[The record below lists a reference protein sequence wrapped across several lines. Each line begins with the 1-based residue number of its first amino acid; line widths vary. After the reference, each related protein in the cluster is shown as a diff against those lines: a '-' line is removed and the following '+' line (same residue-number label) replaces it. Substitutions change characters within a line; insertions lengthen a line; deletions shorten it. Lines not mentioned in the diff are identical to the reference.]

1 MLQAIVPQ
9 VKIKLNNTVCRC
21 LIFVAATI
29 FCACKTT
36 GDQVKAAAQT
46 TVPAVPTTGGGTGN
60 APDFSLVGFASQ
72 NGGTTGG
79 QGGTTLTATNYTEL
93 KNYLES
99 STKMIVKVNTRIYNG
114 VKGGSISVNSNKT
127 LLGEGSGAFLDGV
140 GLSINGKSNIIIQNI
155 KITMSSI
162 TDTTDPAVYSPTGD
176 EGRPQILVNGGDCIS
191 IFGSSSNVW
200 IDHCEAYNIDPK
212 VQTNQDLYD
221 GLVDAK
227 GASAYITISWCY
239 FHDHHKCTLVGSS
252 DSDNF
257 DRKITFHHN
266 YYSNITERAPSYRFG
281 TAHVFNNYYKGV
293 YGSGVNARMGAVIY
307 VEKNYFDGCKDPI
320 TTKNSTSNGFWNVN
334 NNVFDNCTGSQP
346 TTSTST
352 AFTPAYNYT
361 NVVTNYTDVKTVVM
375 QYAGVGK
382 L

>member
-1 MLQAIVPQ
+1 MMTNKIFALRRSYFIVFTQLFIVML
-9 VKIKLNNTVCRC
+9 
-21 LIFVAATI
+21 
-29 FCACKTT
+29 CACKST
-36 GDQVKAAAQT
+36 GDDVKAGNGN
-46 TVPAVPTTGGGTGN
+46 PTNTPTPGTGTSG
-60 APDFSLVGFASQ
+60 PVFSLAGFATQ

-79 QGGTTLTATNYTEL
+79 QGGTTVTVNTYADL
-93 KNYLES
+93 KANLES
-99 STKMIVKVNTRIYNG
+99 STKMTVKIYSRIYNG
-114 VKGGSISVNSNKT
+114 TKGGSISVNSNKT
-127 LLGEGSGAFLDGV
+127 LLGEGSSAFLDGV
-140 GLSINGKSNIIIQNI
+140 GLSINGKSNIIIQNV
-155 KITMSSI
+155 KITMTSI

-191 IFGSSSNVW
+191 IFGTSSNIW

-212 VQTNQDLYD
+212 IQTNQDLCD

-227 GASAYITISWCY
+227 GNSAYITISWCY

-293 YGSGVNARMGAVIY
+293 YGSGVNSRMGALIF

-320 TTKNSTSNGFWNVN
+320 VTKNSTTNGFWTVS
-334 NNVFDNCTGSQP
+334 NNVFDNCTGNQP
-346 TTSTST
+346 TTSTGT
-352 AFTPAYNYT
+352 AFTPTYNYT
-361 NVVTNYTDVKTVVM
+361 SVVTNQTDVKTVVM